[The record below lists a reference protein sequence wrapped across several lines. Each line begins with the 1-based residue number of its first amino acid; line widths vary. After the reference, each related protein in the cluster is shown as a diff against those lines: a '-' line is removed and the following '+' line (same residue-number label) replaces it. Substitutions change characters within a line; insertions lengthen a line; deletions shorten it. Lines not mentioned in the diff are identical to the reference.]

1 MLNYNP
7 ETVSTDYDECDRLY
21 FDEITLESILEINR
35 KENMEGLIVSMGGQ
49 IPNNLALHLEKH
61 DLPIWGTKASDIDRA
76 EDRHKFSGLLD
87 ELGIDQ
93 PEWKELQSM
102 EDAKQF
108 ASKIGYP
115 VLIRPSYV
123 LSGAAMSVAANDSQ
137 LEEFLTKAT
146 DLSTDHP
153 VVVSKFVLGA
163 KEIEVDG
170 ISCNGELVTSAMSEH
185 IEAAGV
191 HSGDSSMVL
200 PPQRVYPEVIRK
212 LG

>member
-21 FDEITLESILEINR
+21 FDEITLEAVLDIHR
-35 KENMEGLIVSMGGQ
+35 KEKVNGCVISMGGQ
-49 IPNNLALHLEKH
+49 IPNNLSLKLKNAGV
-61 DLPIWGTKASDIDRA
+61 PILGTNPENIDRA

-87 ELGIDQ
+87 ELEIDQ
-93 PEWKELQSM
+93 PEWKELVSL
-102 EDAKQF
+102 EDAKSFTQ
-108 ASKIGYP
+108 KIGYP

-123 LSGAAMSVAANDSQ
+123 LSGAAMSIASNDQQ

-146 DLSTDHP
+146 DLSSEHP
-153 VVVSKFVLGA
+153 VVISKFILGA
-163 KEIEVDG
+163 KEVEFDG
-170 ISCNGELVTSAMSEH
+170 VAANGEVKIFAMSEH

-200 PPQRVYPEVIRK
+200 PPQSEFI
-212 LG
+212 LM